1 MNYARRSNDILF
13 ESAARTY
20 GKHLIG
26 IILTGANHDERQGL
40 KTIKEAGGIAIVQD
54 PATAEVS
61 EMSQA
66 ALNATDV
73 DHVLPLEWIG
83 FF

>member
-1 MNYARRSNDILF
+1 MNYAKRSKDKLF
-13 ESAARTY
+13 ESAARTC